1 MAGSSTGEPPKNH
14 KSEES
19 DDLKK
24 IRGIGIARQQ
34 WLSEIANIRT
44 VRDLAHASA
53 DQIEFQLNV
62 EGHAVSRTEIEQWIA
77 QARELTKESSLTPD
91 KPESA
96 DIDTEAEQNLSPSVE
111 EKEGLT
117 LASFIVEFQTK
128 QVEGRS
134 EQQTAVR
141 HRESDTTQTW
151 SGIEGEELQQWML
164 ERAIASLLRGA
175 QIAKVQPDT
184 VAEQPDATTTPLTV
198 EITELRAL
206 QPPRTGIP
214 MVVTQSGQGFSGF
227 VTSGEPFS
235 LEVTLRL
242 TGQIATD
249 IPQQTMTYCVQVY
262 ARHRA
267 TGEKTSLG
275 QTQPH
280 PLFAG
285 QTFYTAK
292 LSEITLPQ
300 PGMYRLQAL
309 VTLQGIRGI
318 PGFLEVPLLQVV

>member
-53 DQIEFQLNV
+53 EQIEFQLNV

-77 QARELTKESSLTPD
+77 QARELTKESSPRKDDQGELSSKIE
-91 KPESA
+91 KPA
-96 DIDTEAEQNLSPSVE
+96 DIDTVAEQNLSPFVE
-111 EKEGLT
+111 EGESRT

-141 HRESDTTQTW
+141 HRESDSSETW
-151 SGIEGEELQQWML
+151 SGIEGEQLQQWML
-164 ERAIASLLRGA
+164 ERAIATI
-175 QIAKVQPDT
+175 QPEPVAK
-184 VAEQPDATTTPLTV
+184 QPDATTTPLTV

-227 VTSGEPFS
+227 ITSGEPFS
-235 LEVTLRL
+235 LEVALRL
-242 TGQIATD
+242 TGQIAAD

-285 QTFYTAK
+285 QTSYTAK
-292 LSEITLPQ
+292 LSEITLQQ

-318 PGFLEVPLLQVV
+318 PGFLEVPLLQVL